1 MKYLHSLLPL
11 LFVLLLATKPAC
23 ASDEEHFLDVSIQ
36 IFTQA
41 ENPPATTAPKPGADK
56 KKEHDPV
63 QAVAVSETRLLPM
76 YLRYRLEQSNS
87 FGAVRVL
94 PIIDN
99 GADLRISGQILKS
112 TGDVLQL
119 ALKATDSTGRIWLE
133 RTFNGTARASQSLS
147 GDVLAEDDFA
157 QMFGEITNLL
167 KQQASQLSA
176 EQINTIKNVSL
187 LRYGLGL
194 VPAAFSPYLEENAK
208 GEVALKR
215 MPAATDPLMKRILT
229 IRTREYEFIDVVDE
243 EYARFYTAAKPL
255 YGLWR
260 QSQREQAESSE
271 TRNARVLASS
281 PDFQHGSYRALQQ
294 SYNNYRWAK
303 LQELYVDELGEG
315 FTNEIEPTQ
324 LQTNDSLHRLTGTF
338 EQQYR
343 EWRGILAELFA
354 LDAK

>member
-1 MKYLHSLLPL
+1 MKRKQLFRPWLL
-11 LFVLLLATKPAC
+11 VLLVASSWVR
-23 ASDEEHFLDVSIQ
+23 ASDEEHFVDVSIQ

-41 ENPPATTAPKPGADK
+41 EKPPEKAVTPA
-56 KKEHDPV
+56 KKEPTKPDPV

-76 YLRYRLEQSNS
+76 YLRYRLEQSGN

-94 PIIDN
+94 PLLDN

-112 TGDVLQL
+112 DGNVLQL
-119 ALKATDSTGRIWLE
+119 AIKATDSTGRVWID
-133 RTFNGTARASQSLS
+133 RVFNGTAMASHALS
-147 GDVLAEDDFA
+147 GDALAEDDFA
-157 QMFGEITNLL
+157 QMFGEITNGL
-167 KQQASQLSA
+167 KQQAQQLSTD
-176 EQINTIKNVSL
+176 ELSKIKNVSL

-194 VPAAFSPYLEENAK
+194 VPAAFSPYLEESPK
-208 GEVALKR
+208 GEVTLKR

-229 IRTREYEFIDVVDE
+229 IRGREYEFIDVVDE
-243 EYARFYTAAKPL
+243 EYARFYSAAKPL

-271 TRNARVLASS
+271 TRNARVLASTS
-281 PDFQHGSYRALQQ
+281 DFQHGSYRALQQ

-315 FTNEIEPTQ
+315 FTNEIEPTE
-324 LQTNDSLHRLTGTF
+324 LQTNDALHRLTGTF